1 MVKRYQVVIGPL
13 SVVLRRGRA
22 QAIRTK
28 AHSISLMLLSLL
40 LAGCGI
46 ANSAQPLSH
55 RSQPPLPDLTRYV
68 DPLIGTAGDGNVS
81 PAADVPFGMV
91 QWGPD
96 TSAGGLIKPGGYQ
109 YGDRIIRG
117 FSLTHLSGA
126 GCAAFGN
133 VPFMPTVRPISVP
146 PLPNGSPYSDRF
158 RHDQE
163 QALPGYY
170 AVRLASGIRTRLTV
184 TTRTGLGAFSFPA
197 APRATVLID
206 PANSAEATAG
216 LPVRNTASVHISG
229 QDTVIGSAGSG
240 RFCNLSN
247 RYTVYFAA
255 RFNRPFEGFG
265 TWRGGVF
272 AAGSRHSD
280 GSTAGAYVQFDNRR
294 QHTVLVKV
302 GLSYLS
308 ARAAL
313 RNLNAENPGWNFA
326 TVQKA
331 ARTRWNRVLNRVQ
344 AAGGS
349 PAKERV
355 FYTALYHS
363 LLFPSVF
370 SDADGRYRGFDQ
382 RIHLARGYTQY
393 ANYSGWDIYR
403 TQVPLLGWLAP
414 RQASDMMQSLVSDA
428 RQDGWLPK
436 WPVAN
441 ATTGEMNGDSAD
453 AIIAGAYAFGA
464 RRFDAPAALR
474 AMLKGASQPGYGLRG
489 YQERP
494 GLQDYLQ
501 LGYLRPVSGGWGSA
515 ATTLEFAVDDFAIAQ
530 LARSLGDRAAY
541 SAYLRRA
548 QNWRHLYN
556 PATGYLEPRLP
567 NHAFPPAFN
576 PASVENYVEGNAAQ
590 YTWMAPHNLHGLFQ
604 VMGGKRAVIARLD
617 QFFTH
622 LNAGPN
628 APYYWAGNEPGLE
641 IPWEYDFAGR
651 PWRTQEVL
659 RRIMRR
665 FYLPTAA
672 GIPGN
677 DDLGTMSAWYVW
689 AALGLYPEIP
699 GVGGLVVGSPLFPR
713 IVIHPAA
720 ARTLAISAPGAG
732 RQHPYVQ
739 SLTLDGRPY
748 NRTWLPLQALGPH
761 TTLRFQLG
769 ATPNKAWA
777 STPGDAPPSFPAP

>member
-1 MVKRYQVVIGPL
+1 VIDPQSTL
-13 SVVLRRGRA
+13 PRRGRMHA
-22 QAIRTK
+22 ARTNAHPIAI
-28 AHSISLMLLSLL
+28 LVLSLL
-40 LAGCGI
+40 LAGCSI
-46 ANSAQPLSH
+46 ASGAQPSSH
-55 RSQPPLPDLTRYV
+55 LSQPSLPDLTHYV

-96 TSAGGLIKPGGYQ
+96 TSAGGLVKPGGYQ

-146 PLPNGSPYSDRF
+146 PLLNGSPYSDRF
-158 RHDQE
+158 RHNQE

-170 AVRLASGIRTRLTV
+170 AVRLASGIRAQLTV

-216 LPVRNTASVHISG
+216 LPVRNTASIHISG
-229 QDTVIGSAGSG
+229 QDTVTGSAGSG

-255 RFNRPFEGFG
+255 RFNRPFQSFG
-265 TWRGGVF
+265 AWHGGAVEPG
-272 AAGSRHSD
+272 ARHSD
-280 GSTAGAYVQFDNRR
+280 GSAAGAYLQFDNRR

-302 GLSYLS
+302 GVSYLS

-313 RNLNAENPGWNFA
+313 RNLNVENPGWNFA
-326 TVQKA
+326 AVRDA
-331 ARTRWNRVLNRVQ
+331 AGARWNRLLNRVQ
-344 AAGGS
+344 ATGGT
-349 PAKERV
+349 PTEERV

-370 SDADGRYRGFDQ
+370 SDADGRYGGFDHQ
-382 RIHLARGYTQY
+382 VHIARGYTQY

-403 TQVPLLGWLAP
+403 TQAPLLGWLAP
-414 RQASDMMQSLVSDA
+414 HQASDMMQSLVSDA
-428 RQDGWLPK
+428 RQEGWLPR

-441 ATTGEMNGDSAD
+441 GTTGEMNGDSAD

-464 RRFDAPAALR
+464 RRFDARAALG
-474 AMLKGASQPGYGLRG
+474 AMLKGASRSGYGRNG

-494 GLQDYLQ
+494 GLGDYLQ

-530 LARSLGDRAAY
+530 LARSLGDHTTYR
-541 SAYLRRA
+541 AYLRRA

-556 PATGYLEPRLP
+556 PATGYIEPRLP
-567 NHAFPPAFN
+567 NYAFPPAFN

-590 YTWMAPHNLHGLFQ
+590 YTWMAPQDLHGLFQ
-604 VMGGKRAVIARLD
+604 LMGGSRVVNARLD
-617 QFFTH
+617 RFFTH

-651 PWRTQEVL
+651 PWRTQAVV
-659 RRIMRR
+659 RRIMRT

-677 DDLGTMSAWYVW
+677 DDLGTMSAWYIW

-713 IVIHPAA
+713 IVVHATAA
-720 ARTLAISAPGAG
+720 QTLTISAPSATE
-732 RQHPYVQ
+732 QHPYVQ

-748 NRTWLPLQALGPH
+748 GRTWLPLQALGPH
-761 TTLRFQLG
+761 PTLRFQLS
-769 ATPNKAWA
+769 ATPNTAWA
-777 STPGDAPPSFPAP
+777 AAPDDAPPSFPAP

>member
-1 MVKRYQVVIGPL
+1 MIDPR
-13 SVVLRRGRA
+13 STALRRRRIHVA
-22 QAIRTK
+22 RTN
-28 AHSISLMLLSLL
+28 AHSIAILTLCLL

-46 ANSAQPLSH
+46 TSGAQPSAH
-55 RSQPPLPDLTRYV
+55 QTQPALPDLTHYV
-68 DPLIGTAGDGNVS
+68 DPLIGTTGDGNVS

-96 TSAGGLIKPGGYQ
+96 TSAGGLVKPGGYQ

-158 RHDQE
+158 RHNQE
-163 QALPGYY
+163 QVHPGYY
-170 AVRLASGIRTRLTV
+170 AVRLASGIGARLTV

-197 APRATVLID
+197 APHATVLID

-216 LPVRNTASVHISG
+216 LPVRNTASVRISG
-229 QDTVIGSAGSG
+229 QNTVTGSAGSG

-255 RFNRPFEGFG
+255 RFNRPFQGFG
-265 TWRGGVF
+265 AWRRPALTPG
-272 AAGSRHSD
+272 ARHSAGSA
-280 GSTAGAYVQFDNRR
+280 AGAYVQFDNRQ

-302 GLSYLS
+302 GVSYLS

-313 RNLNAENPGWNFA
+313 RNLNAENPSWNFA
-326 TVQKA
+326 AVRATA
-331 ARTRWNRVLNRVQ
+331 GARWNRLLNRVQ
-344 AAGGS
+344 ATGGS
-349 PAKERV
+349 PVEERV

-382 RIHLARGYTQY
+382 RLHIARGYIQY

-403 TQVPLLGWLAP
+403 TQAPLLGWLAP
-414 RQASDMMQSLVSDA
+414 HQASDMMQSLVADA
-428 RQDGWLPK
+428 RQEGWLPK

-464 RRFDAPAALR
+464 RRFDARAALG
-474 AMLKGASQPGYGLRG
+474 AMLKGASRPGYGPNG

-494 GLQDYLQ
+494 GLGDYLH

-530 LARSLGDRAAY
+530 LASSLGDQTTQR
-541 SAYLRRA
+541 AYLRRA

-590 YTWMAPHNLHGLFQ
+590 YTWMAPQDLHGLFQ
-604 VMGGKRAVIARLD
+604 LMGGNRAVTARLD

-622 LNAGPN
+622 LDAGPN
-628 APYYWAGNEPGLE
+628 GPYYWAGNEPGLE
-641 IPWEYDFAGR
+641 IPWEYDFAGQ
-651 PWRTQEVL
+651 PWRTQAVV
-659 RRIMRR
+659 RRIMRT

-677 DDLGTMSAWYVW
+677 DDLGTMSAGYVW

-699 GVGGLVVGSPLFPR
+699 GLGGLVVGGPLFPR
-713 IVIHPAA
+713 IVIHAA
-720 ARTLAISAPGAG
+720 GQTLTIDAPSATE
-732 RQHPYVQ
+732 RHPYVQ
-739 SLTLDGRPY
+739 SLSLDGRPY
-748 NRTWLPLQALGPH
+748 ARTWLPLQTLGPH
-761 TTLRFQLG
+761 PTLRFQLG

-777 STPGDAPPSFPAP
+777 AAPSDAPPSFPAR

>member
-1 MVKRYQVVIGPL
+1 MVERSQVVIEPR
-13 SVVLRRGRA
+13 STMPRRGRGHVA
-22 QAIRTK
+22 RTN
-28 AHSISLMLLSLL
+28 AHSIAFSVLSLL

-46 ANSAQPLSH
+46 ANSAQPSSH
-55 RSQPPLPDLTRYV
+55 QSQPSLPDLTHYV
-68 DPLIGTAGDGNVS
+68 DPLIGTTGDGNVS

-96 TSAGGLIKPGGYQ
+96 TSAGGLVKPGGYQ

-146 PLPNGSPYSDRF
+146 PSLNGSPYSDRF
-158 RHDQE
+158 RHNQE
-163 QALPGYY
+163 QVLPGYY
-170 AVRLASGIRTRLTV
+170 AVRLASGIRAQLTV

-216 LPVRNTASVHISG
+216 LPVRNRASVQISG
-229 QDTVIGSAGSG
+229 QDTVTGSASSG

-255 RFNRPFEGFG
+255 RFNRPFQTFG
-265 TWRGGVF
+265 TWRGG
-272 AAGSRHSD
+272 ALTPGSRHSD
-280 GSTAGAYVQFDNRR
+280 GSAAGAYVQFDNRQ
-294 QHTVLVKV
+294 QHTVLDKV
-302 GLSYLS
+302 GVSYLS

-313 RNLNAENPGWNFA
+313 QNLNAENPGWDFA
-326 TVQKA
+326 AVREA
-331 ARTRWNRVLNRVQ
+331 ASVRWNRLLNQVQ
-344 AAGGS
+344 ATGGS
-349 PAKERV
+349 PAEERV

-370 SDADGRYRGFDQ
+370 SDADGRYGGFDG
-382 RIHLARGYTQY
+382 RVHIARGYIQY

-403 TQVPLLGWLAP
+403 TQAPLLGWLAP

-428 RQDGWLPK
+428 RQEGWLPK

-441 ATTGEMNGDSAD
+441 GTTGEMNGDSAD
-453 AIIAGAYAFGA
+453 AIIAGTYAFGA
-464 RRFDAPAALR
+464 RRFDAHGALQ
-474 AMLKGASQPGYGLRG
+474 AMLKGANRPGYGPNG

-494 GLQDYLQ
+494 GLEDYLQ
-501 LGYLRPVSGGWGSA
+501 LGYLRPVPGGWGSA

-530 LARSLGDRAAY
+530 LAGSLGDQATKRI
-541 SAYLRRA
+541 YLRRA

-576 PASVENYVEGNAAQ
+576 PASVENYVEGNASQ
-590 YTWMAPHNLHGLFQ
+590 YTWMAPQDLRGLFQ
-604 VMGGKRAVIARLD
+604 LMGGNRAVTARLD

-628 APYYWAGNEPGLE
+628 APYDWAGNEPGLE

-651 PWRTQEVL
+651 PWRTQAVV
-659 RRIMRR
+659 RRIMRTM
-665 FYLPTAA
+665 YLPAAA
-672 GIPGN
+672 GLPGN

-699 GVGGLVVGSPLFPR
+699 GLGGLVLGSPLFPR
-713 IVIHPAA
+713 IVIHAA
-720 ARTLAISAPGAG
+720 AGRTLTIDAPGAAA
-732 RQHPYVQ
+732 QHPYVQ

-748 NRTWLPLQALGPH
+748 GRTWFPLQALGPH
-761 TTLRFQLG
+761 PTLRFQLS
-769 ATPNKAWA
+769 ATPNKGWA
-777 STPGDAPPSFPAP
+777 SAPGDAPPSFPAR